1 MTRKCIPIDNE
12 LFIYVI
18 GLDLKANQRMIEYV
32 ERQIE
37 REKDFILRQLF
48 REDLKQLK
56 AQRQETLTQF
66 N

>member
-18 GLDLKANQRMIEYV
+18 GLDLKANQRMIEYI

>member
-1 MTRKCIPIDNE
+1 MARKCIPIDNE

-18 GLDLKANQRMIEYV
+18 GLDLKANQRMIEYI